1 MSPMRSG
8 LVLAGL
14 ILAALSLA
22 LLPVKA
28 HHSFVMFDTSKQLT
42 LEGTVTNFEWT
53 NPHAYIE
60 LDVPQEDG
68 GVKHW
73 SVEMGSTSILMKG
86 GWKFSTLKKGDK
98 ITVILNPLKNGQPG
112 GLLVQANLP
121 DGRKLGNGPGRGPQ
135 N

>member
-8 LVLAGL
+8 ILFAGL
-14 ILAALSLA
+14 ILAAF
-22 LLPVKA
+22 PVVA
-28 HHSFVMFDTSKQLT
+28 HHSFVMFDTTKQVT

-60 LDVPQEDG
+60 IDVSQAG
-68 GVKHW
+68 GGAKHW

-98 ITVILNPLKNGQPG
+98 VTLVLNPLKDGKPA
-112 GLLVQANLP
+112 GLLISASLA
-121 DGRKLGNGPGRGPQ
+121 DGSKLGNGPGRGPQ
-135 N
+135 K

>member
-8 LVLAGL
+8 LLFAGL

-22 LLPVKA
+22 FLPVQA
-28 HHSFVMFDTSKQLT
+28 HHSFIMFDTSRQVT

-60 LDVPQEDG
+60 IDVPQEGG
-68 GVKHW
+68 GVRHW

-98 ITVILNPLKNGQPG
+98 VTVVLNPLKNGQPG
-112 GLLVQANLP
+112 GLLIQANLP

-135 N
+135 K